1 MDYKEAY
8 TEHLKKDAL
17 YFYESIG
24 SEVEKWDMLTLL
36 EKVKAA
42 PYMAVGTFHVESAKH
57 FTDSINRLVEMGNLN
72 FEKDLPLE
80 DVVKLLK

>member
-8 TEHLKKDAL
+8 VEHLKRDAL
-17 YFYESIG
+17 YFYGSVG

-42 PYMAVGTFHVESAKH
+42 PYMSVGTFDIKSAEH

-80 DVVKLLK
+80 EVVKLLK